1 MEGVLATLP
10 RLQFSGLV
18 QEAARF
24 IESFAAQT
32 RAIEEL
38 AAQTRATDEAFAA
51 QQSPLTTIA
60 TQMARTV
67 EPFCTPPPWPLTAS
81 PQQIPGSA
89 RTTRDNARSRV
100 AAPADRRG
108 TGRTDHRDTRAACAQ
123 TPPGNSRA
131 LTGVGLR
138 GSRLAVL
145 SAILRGKTA
154 KPTTEAEVKR
164 LLRDWLQERYAD
176 EPADS
181 KLREHAKL
189 LLTYIR
195 D

>member
-1 MEGVLATLP
+1 MEGALATLP

-60 TQMARTV
+60 TDGAHRRAV
-67 EPFCTPPPWPLTAS
+67 LHPPPWPLTAS
-81 PQQIPGSA
+81 PQQFQDLPALRAITPVADRCPSGSP
-89 RTTRDNARSRV
+89 RNWPDGSRHPRRLRPKPRLETRGRSREW
-100 AAPADRRG
+100 AYEEAG
-108 TGRTDHRDTRAACAQ
+108 
-123 TPPGNSRA
+123 
-131 LTGVGLR
+131 
-138 GSRLAVL
+138 LAVL

-181 KLREHAKL
+181 KCAS
-189 LLTYIR
+189 TPSCS
-195 D
+195 

>member
-81 PQQIPGSA
+81 PQQFQDLPALREITPVAEWLPQRIAEELAGRITA
-89 RTTRDNARSRV
+89 TPAPPAPKPRLETRGRSREW
-100 AAPADRRG
+100 AYEEAG
-108 TGRTDHRDTRAACAQ
+108 
-123 TPPGNSRA
+123 
-131 LTGVGLR
+131 
-138 GSRLAVL
+138 LAVL